1 MTKRL
6 ANFIKGT
13 VTTIIVTVIL
23 LFSVNHDLLI
33 VPILEILTE
42 SFENLGFDHRTADDI
57 AGILVLYGIVMACRG
72 VMKLV
77 FKLKIR
83 ISLKK
88 EEEAE
93 VSE

>member
-13 VTTIIVTVIL
+13 VTTIVVTVVL
-23 LFSVNHDLLI
+23 LFSVNHDALI
-33 VPILEILTE
+33 DPVLDILTE
-42 SFENLGFDHRTADDI
+42 SFENLGFDYRTADDI
-57 AGILVLYGIVMACRG
+57 AAILILYGIVMACRG

-83 ISLKK
+83 ISLK